1 MTEVIEPAIETVTI
15 DVVLSALADPV
26 RLTLVRALDA
36 AGDWTCGS
44 DILKETGVTIGKSTV
59 SHHIKVLR
67 DAGLIRTRVDGIR
80 RLVTLRYDDVEQRF
94 PGLLTML
101 REPAPARAAA
111 ETPTSTG
118 HPSASP
124 QVKADSRGFLDYQ
137 ATRS

>member
-26 RLTLVRALDA
+26 RLTLVRALVA

-44 DILKETGVTIGKSTV
+44 DVLKEAGVTIGKSTV

-94 PGLLTML
+94 PGLLSML
-101 REPAPARAAA
+101 REHTSARTAAA
-111 ETPTSTG
+111 APTS
-118 HPSASP
+118 SA
-124 QVKADSRGFLDYQ
+124 
-137 ATRS
+137 

>member
-44 DILKETGVTIGKSTV
+44 DILKATGVTIGKSTL

-80 RLVTLRYDDVEQRF
+80 RLVTLRYDAVEQRF
-94 PGLLTML
+94 PGLLAML
-101 REPAPARAAA
+101 REHDPAPAAAHA
-111 ETPTSTG
+111 PAST
-118 HPSASP
+118 
-124 QVKADSRGFLDYQ
+124 L
-137 ATRS
+137 

>member
-26 RLTLVRALDA
+26 RLTLVRALDT

-44 DILKETGVTIGKSTV
+44 DILKNTGVTIGKSTL

-80 RLVTLRYDDVEQRF
+80 RLMTLRYGDVDQRF
-94 PGLLTML
+94 PGLLNML
-101 REPAPARAAA
+101 REREPARAAEKA
-111 ETPTSTG
+111 
-118 HPSASP
+118 SAST
-124 QVKADSRGFLDYQ
+124 A
-137 ATRS
+137 

>member
-1 MTEVIEPAIETVTI
+1 VTEVIEPAIETVTI

-26 RLTLVRALDA
+26 RLTFVRALDA

-44 DILKETGVTIGKSTV
+44 DVLRNTGVTIGKSTL

-80 RLVTLRYDDVEQRF
+80 RLVTLRYEEVEQRF

-101 REPAPARAAA
+101 REHGPARAAA
-111 ETPTSTG
+111 EAPAST
-118 HPSASP
+118 A
-124 QVKADSRGFLDYQ
+124 
-137 ATRS
+137 